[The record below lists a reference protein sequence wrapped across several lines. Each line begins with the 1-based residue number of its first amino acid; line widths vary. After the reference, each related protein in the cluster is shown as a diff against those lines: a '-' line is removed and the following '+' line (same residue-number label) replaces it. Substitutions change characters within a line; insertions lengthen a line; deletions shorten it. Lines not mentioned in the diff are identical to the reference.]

1 MQTFQI
7 NDEDGNSI
15 GLLITSEDSD
25 TVNELYS
32 TFCTSEQY
40 DDVQGDIEEF
50 ISYCQEQE
58 PEAYFERFYLDDIIY
73 PPQN

>member
-32 TFCTSEQY
+32 VFYNSEQY
-40 DDVQGDIEEF
+40 DGDIEEF
-50 ISYCQEQE
+50 VSYCQEQE